1 MCTFLYVL
9 LKNSILGIGYR
20 VMKIKKVQQKEERLW
35 NLLSK
40 EDCMKNLEAEE
51 FNRITVS
58 FYKYVEIKNPQE
70 MRDNLWRRWNELGC
84 LGRIYIARE
93 GINAQMS
100 VPEHNWETFKKELYE
115 IPEFTNIP
123 FKIGI
128 IQDSKSFW
136 KLAITVKKNIVADGL
151 HFGEYD
157 IENVGT
163 HLTAEEFN
171 AAMEDPDT
179 IVVDMRNQYESE
191 IGHFDGAM
199 CHDVDTFRDQLPM
212 VADDISDKKDK
223 KLLLYCTGG
232 IRCEKA
238 SAYFKHKGFTDVNQ
252 LHGGVIAYKHQVEK
266 QGLENKFLGANYVFD
281 GRDKERI
288 GDQIISHCH
297 QCGTKSDRHVNCAN
311 KSCNLLFLQCE
322 DCEEKNTKACSK
334 KCKKIASWSP
344 EKQKQY
350 YKRHGKS
357 SQKKFSKSL
366 RPKKI
371 RAKKSPWEL
380 LKNIFA

>member
-1 MCTFLYVL
+1 
-9 LKNSILGIGYR
+9 
-20 VMKIKKVQQKEERLW
+20 MKTKRKKEERLW

-40 EDCMKNLEAEE
+40 EDCLKKMETEDFE
-51 FNRITVS
+51 RVTVS
-58 FYKYVEIKNPQE
+58 FYKYIEIKNPQQ
-70 MRDNLWRRWNELGC
+70 MRDNLWRQWDTLGC

-100 VPEHNWETFKKELYE
+100 VPKHNWEIFKQELYSL
-115 IPEFTNIP
+115 PEFTNIP

-136 KLAITVKKNIVADGL
+136 KLTITVKKNIVADGL
-151 HFGEYD
+151 DFGEYD
-157 IENVGT
+157 IENVGN

-171 AAMEDPDT
+171 TAMEDPNT
-179 IVVDMRNQYESE
+179 VVVDMRNQYESE

-199 CHDVDTFRDQLPM
+199 CHDVDTFRDQLPI
-212 VADDISDKKDK
+212 VAKDIADKKDQ

-238 SAYFKHKGFTDVNQ
+238 SAYFKDKGFKDVNQ
-252 LHGGVIAYKHQVEK
+252 LHGGVIAYKHQIEEK
-266 QGLENKFLGANYVFD
+266 GLENKFLGANYVFD

-297 QCGTKSDRHVNCAN
+297 QCNSKSDRHVNCAN

-322 DCEEKNTKACSK
+322 KCEEKNLQSCSK
-334 KCKKIASWSP
+334 KCKKIASLSK
-344 EKQKQY
+344 EDQKKY
-350 YKRHGKS
+350 YQKHGNVT
-357 SQKKFSKSL
+357 QKKFSKSL

-371 RAKKSPWEL
+371 LGRKSPL
-380 LKNIFA
+380 DYLKKIFS